1 MTNLLASAAVITYT
15 ANKPVSEA
23 AEKNYQQQEEEQK
36 AVIHAIFPI
45 TEHIVIPP

>member
-1 MTNLLASAAVITYT
+1 VIVGDAADKT
-15 ANKPVSEA
+15 VSEA

-36 AVIHAIFPI
+36 AVVNAIISI